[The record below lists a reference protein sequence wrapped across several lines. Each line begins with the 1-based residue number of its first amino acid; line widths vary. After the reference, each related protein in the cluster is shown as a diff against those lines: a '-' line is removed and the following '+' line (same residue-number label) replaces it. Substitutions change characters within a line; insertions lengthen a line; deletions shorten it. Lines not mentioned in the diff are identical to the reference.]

1 VIYRGRNRPQREG
14 GCVHAEVGRA
24 MVLDDDVRED
34 AKESCVAVRLPLAT
48 WYVSVFVRQIV
59 KPSDSS

>member
-1 VIYRGRNRPQREG
+1 
-14 GCVHAEVGRA
+14 